1 MNNFDFEA
9 DFAAAAAGVAG
20 TVLVLWL
27 IALAAGIL
35 MIIAQWRIFSK
46 AGEPGW
52 ASLIPIYNLYVLY
65 KITWGSGIRFL
76 LLLIPLYNIILAIQ
90 TNIRL
95 ARAFGKDDGFAVGL
109 IFLPSIFMLIL
120 GFGGAQYCGVPGVY
134 QQPYGQ
140 PYGQPQQPYGQ
151 PQQPYGQPQQP
162 NAQQWTYN
170 VQQQPQQQTYAQ
182 PQQQTYAQPQ
192 QQPSG
197 QPQQQPQQPAFC
209 PNCGQALDPNVKFC
223 PGCGQPTGKA

>member
-27 IALAAGIL
+27 IALAVGIL

-134 QQPYGQ
+134 QQL
-140 PYGQPQQPYGQ
+140 YGQ

-182 PQQQTYAQPQ
+182 PQQPQQPQ
-192 QQPSG
+192 
-197 QPQQQPQQPAFC
+197 QQQPQQPAFC

>member
-9 DFAAAAAGVAG
+9 YFAAAAAGVAG
-20 TVLVLWL
+20 TVLVLCL
-27 IALAAGIL
+27 IALAVGIL

-95 ARAFGKDDGFAVGL
+95 ARAFGKGDGFAVGL
-109 IFLPSIFMLIL
+109 IFLPGIFMLIL

-151 PQQPYGQPQQP
+151 PQQP

-170 VQQQPQQQTYAQ
+170 V
-182 PQQQTYAQPQ
+182 
-192 QQPSG
+192 
-197 QPQQQPQQPAFC
+197 QQQPQQPAFC

>member
-27 IALAAGIL
+27 IALAVGIL

-140 PYGQPQQPYGQ
+140 P
-151 PQQPYGQPQQP
+151 QQPYGQPQQP

-170 VQQQPQQQTYAQ
+170 VQQQ

>member
-27 IALAAGIL
+27 IALAVGIL

-109 IFLPSIFMLIL
+109 IFLPGIFMLIL

-140 PYGQPQQPYGQ
+140 P
-151 PQQPYGQPQQP
+151 QQP

-170 VQQQPQQQTYAQ
+170 VQQQP
-182 PQQQTYAQPQ
+182 
-192 QQPSG
+192 
-197 QPQQQPQQPAFC
+197 
-209 PNCGQALDPNVKFC
+209 
-223 PGCGQPTGKA
+223 

>member
-1 MNNFDFEA
+1 MNNFDFKA

-27 IALAAGIL
+27 IALAVGIL

-140 PYGQPQQPYGQ
+140 P
-151 PQQPYGQPQQP
+151 QQP

-170 VQQQPQQQTYAQ
+170 VQQQPQQQTY
-182 PQQQTYAQPQ
+182 TQPQ

>member
-27 IALAAGIL
+27 IALAVGIL

-140 PYGQPQQPYGQ
+140 PYGQPQQP
-151 PQQPYGQPQQP
+151 

-182 PQQQTYAQPQ
+182 PQQQPQQPQ
-192 QQPSG
+192 QQTYA
-197 QPQQQPQQPAFC
+197 QPQQPAFC

>member
-27 IALAAGIL
+27 IALAVGIL

-109 IFLPSIFMLIL
+109 IFLPGIFMLIL

-134 QQPYGQ
+134 QQPYGQPQQPYGQ

-170 VQQQPQQQTYAQ
+170 VQQQPQQ
-182 PQQQTYAQPQ
+182 
-192 QQPSG
+192 
-197 QPQQQPQQPAFC
+197 PAFC

>member
-27 IALAAGIL
+27 IALAVGIL

>member
-9 DFAAAAAGVAG
+9 YFAAAAAGVAG
-20 TVLVLWL
+20 TVLVLCL
-27 IALAAGIL
+27 IALAVGIL

-109 IFLPSIFMLIL
+109 IFLPGIFMLIL

-134 QQPYGQ
+134 
-140 PYGQPQQPYGQ
+140 
-151 PQQPYGQPQQP
+151 QQPYGQPQQP

-182 PQQQTYAQPQ
+182 PQQPQQQTYA
-192 QQPSG
+192 
-197 QPQQQPQQPAFC
+197 QPQQPAFC

>member
-140 PYGQPQQPYGQ
+140 P
-151 PQQPYGQPQQP
+151 QQPYGQPQQP

-182 PQQQTYAQPQ
+182 PQQQTYAQPQQQTYTQPQ

>member
-27 IALAAGIL
+27 IALAVGIL

-134 QQPYGQ
+134 QQL
-140 PYGQPQQPYGQ
+140 YGQ

-182 PQQQTYAQPQ
+182 PQQPQQPQ
-192 QQPSG
+192 
-197 QPQQQPQQPAFC
+197 QQQPQQPT
-209 PNCGQALDPNVKFC
+209 L
-223 PGCGQPTGKA
+223 

>member
-27 IALAAGIL
+27 IALAVGIL

-95 ARAFGKDDGFAVGL
+95 ARAFGKDDGFTVGL
-109 IFLPSIFMLIL
+109 IFLPGIFMLIL

-151 PQQPYGQPQQP
+151 PQQPYGQPQQ
-162 NAQQWTYN
+162 
-170 VQQQPQQQTYAQ
+170 QTYA
-182 PQQQTYAQPQ
+182 
-192 QQPSG
+192 